1 VDPLLAAARRLA
13 QMGVW
18 AGGLLLLLAA
28 FLIGVEVLARRLLNI
43 SLGGVD
49 DLAGFVL
56 AVATTWALPLAL
68 LDRAHIR
75 VDTLYIV
82 LPRWVAALLDI
93 LGVLALIVFFAF
105 VAWYGWGVMALS
117 WRLGARPLSA
127 LALPLWIP
135 QLLWV
140 LGLLVFLLV
149 ATLLLVRAVILLVGG
164 NVAGVRRLLGSRSIR
179 EETDEELR
187 AARRRREGA

>member
-1 VDPLLAAARRLA
+1 MDPLLAAARRLA
-13 QMGVW
+13 QAGVW

-56 AVATTWALPLAL
+56 AVATAWALPLAL

-75 VDTLYIV
+75 VDTLYII
-82 LPRWVAALLDI
+82 LPRWVAAVLDI
-93 LGVLALIVFFAF
+93 LGILALIVFFGF
-105 VAWYGWGVMALS
+105 VTWYGWGVMALS
-117 WRLGARPLSA
+117 WRLGAMPLSA

-135 QLLWV
+135 QLLWI
-140 LGLLVFLLV
+140 LGLIVFLLV
-149 ATLLLVRAVILLVGG
+149 AALLLVRAVILLCGG
-164 NVAGVRRLLGSRSIR
+164 DAGRVRALLGSRSIS

-187 AARRRREGA
+187 EAQRRREGP

>member
-1 VDPLLAAARRLA
+1 MDPLLAAARRLA
-13 QMGVW
+13 RLGVW
-18 AGGLLLLLAA
+18 AGGALLFLAA
-28 FLIGVEVLARRLLNI
+28 FLIGIEVLARRFFAI

-56 AVATTWALPLAL
+56 AAATAWALPLAL

-82 LPRWVAALLDI
+82 LPRWLAAVLDI
-93 LGVLALIVFFAF
+93 LGVLALLAFFAV

-135 QLLWV
+135 QLVWV
-140 LGLLVFLLV
+140 LGLIVFLLV
-149 ATLLLVRAVILLVGG
+149 AALLLVRGLTLLLFGEVGR
-164 NVAGVRRLLGSRSIR
+164 VRALLGSRSIG
-179 EETDEELR
+179 EETEEELR
-187 AARRRREGA
+187 ELDRRREGV